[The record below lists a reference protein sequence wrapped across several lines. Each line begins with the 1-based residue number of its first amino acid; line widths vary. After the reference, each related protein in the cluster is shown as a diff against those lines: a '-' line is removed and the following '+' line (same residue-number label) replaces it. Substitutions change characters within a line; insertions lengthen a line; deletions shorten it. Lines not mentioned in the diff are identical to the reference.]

1 MDPILFHLRVNHFPI
16 ILAMVAVAAMGLAAV
31 AKKDSF
37 WGYGLVTMIL
47 AAVSTPI
54 AYWTGRGADDV
65 AAGSEVLDLDAMG
78 AHEESAAWALVALLV
93 AGIASGVAYAKP
105 KPMFRW
111 IAIGTALVATALV
124 LWTGKQAG
132 QIAHGK
138 YTMTLLD
145 K

>member
-16 ILAMVAVAAMGLAAV
+16 ILAMVAVAAMGLAVV

-37 WGYGLVTMIL
+37 WGYGLVTMLI

-54 AYWTGRGADDV
+54 AYWTGRGAEEV
-65 AAGSEVLDLDAMG
+65 AGASEVLDLEAMG
-78 AHEESAAWALVALLV
+78 EHEDSAVWALIALLV
-93 AGIASGVAYAKP
+93 AGIASGVALARP